1 MSKVKQEKF
10 NIPLLAKILGNQMG
24 LSVVFSNTATT
35 ASINMKT
42 KVITLPEAMC
52 NSGKASDVVLIRGFI
67 AHEAV
72 GHGRHTD
79 KDTLMKIKSKFE
91 GSLINVLEDIR
102 IEKAAWKCYPGV
114 RSILSELVDYL
125 VQDEKTDF
133 MGQFTT
139 EEKLASVPPVH
150 LLLGFL
156 LTYLRA
162 TCLKQTINF
171 DLHEKVTRD
180 AFGDDLVDQIVEIA
194 LKAEHAKSTEDVYV
208 LANQI
213 IDLLKENTPEDEQDG
228 EGADG
233 SGQGQ
238 SDSDSDSDDS
248 EGDSGEQSGKSKG
261 KGKSKSKPSKGKDE
275 KSDEDSDGKS
285 DSEGAEGD
293 KSNEEGTDEGDGV
306 SEGSGG
312 DSDDDSGNAEGGSEG
327 ESGDEDEGDQS
338 VQSKSSSSKQSS
350 PHIQN
355 NLKEL
360 LDNLDN
366 SDVKTGLEEMIAEMV
381 EEIAETFANQSRQG
395 FQKQQIKVIQPTPA
409 YNENGTYTFLRA
421 NSIKLSSRLEDM
433 LEAKVEESEELS
445 SSGLLSSRRMPKI
458 KLLDTQV
465 FTRDVSET
473 EGLNTSVFILGDMSG
488 SMQGEESH
496 FLMDAVLS
504 LSTSLDKNDVPFA
517 ISYFDD
523 FAYEVKQFGERFQK
537 VKGRI
542 QQYYNP
548 RGSTPIFESM
558 VYAAGKAIETNC
570 QRKVLLVITDGTFSN
585 GDIDL
590 EAFKNTLDKY
600 QQDLEVRFVLIG
612 DNMQN
617 TYSYLTSNKIMTGV
631 AKTSSEICKA
641 VFDSM
646 KNVF

>member
-1 MSKVKQEKF
+1 MSKVNQEKF

-35 ASINMKT
+35 ASINMKS

-91 GSLINVLEDIR
+91 GSLINILEDIR

-139 EEKLASVPPVH
+139 EEKLDSVSPVN

-156 LTYLRA
+156 LTYLRS

-171 DLHEKVTRD
+171 DLHEKAARN
-180 AFGDDLVDQIVEIA
+180 AFSDNLIDQIIVIA
-194 LKAEHAKSTEDVYV
+194 LKAENSKSTDDIYV

-213 IDLLKENTPEDEQDG
+213 IDLLKENTPEDEQDKQGTEGDDQG
-228 EGADG
+228 ESDG
-233 SGQGQ
+233 
-238 SDSDSDSDDS
+238 DSDS
-248 EGDSGEQSGKSKG
+248 DSGEQSGKSKG
-261 KGKSKSKPSKGKDE
+261 KSKSSKGKGK
-275 KSDEDSDGKS
+275 KSDEDSDESDSKGAGGDESDKDDTGGDKG
-285 DSEGAEGD
+285 DSEG
-293 KSNEEGTDEGDGV
+293 
-306 SEGSGG
+306 SED
-312 DSDDDSGNAEGGSEG
+312 DSDDDSSNTEGSSEG
-327 ESGDEDEGDQS
+327 ESADKDGEQS
-338 VQSKSSSSKQSS
+338 AQSKSGSSKQSS

-360 LDNLDN
+360 LDNLD
-366 SDVKTGLEEMIAEMV
+366 STDVKTGLEEMIAEMV

-409 YNENGTYTFLRA
+409 YDENGTYTFLRA

-433 LEAKVEESEELS
+433 LEAKVEESEELAT
-445 SSGLLSSRRMPKI
+445 SGLLSSRRIPKI
-458 KLLDTQV
+458 KLLDAQV
-465 FTRDVSET
+465 FTRDISET

-488 SMQGEESH
+488 SMQGEESN

-504 LSTSLDKNDVPFA
+504 LGTSLDKSDVPFA

-523 FAYEVKQFGERFQK
+523 FAYEVKQFNERFHK

-542 QQYYNP
+542 QQYYVP

-585 GDIDL
+585 SDIDL

-612 DNMQN
+612 DNMQR
-617 TYSYLTSNKIMTGV
+617 TYDYLVVNKIMTGV
-631 AKTSSEICKA
+631 AKNSSEICKA

>member
-1 MSKVKQEKF
+1 MSKTNQEKF
-10 NIPLLAKILGNQMG
+10 NVPLLAKIVGNHMG

-35 ASINMKT
+35 ASINMRT
-42 KVITLPEAMC
+42 KVITFPGAMC
-52 NSGKASDVVLIRGFI
+52 NSGKSSDVVLIRGFI

-91 GSLINVLEDIR
+91 GSLINILEDIR

-125 VQDEKTDF
+125 VQDKKTDF

-139 EEKLASVPPVH
+139 EEQLASLPPVN

-162 TCLKQTINF
+162 TCLKQTVKF
-171 DLHEKVTRD
+171 DLYEKAARN
-180 AFGDDLVDQIVEIA
+180 AFGDNLIDQIIVIA
-194 LKAEHAKSTEDVYV
+194 LKAENSKSTDDIHV

-213 IDLLKENTPEDEQDG
+213 IDLLKENTPEDEQGAEGNNQGESDG
-228 EGADG
+228 
-233 SGQGQ
+233 
-238 SDSDSDSDDS
+238 DSDSDSGEKS
-248 EGDSGEQSGKSKG
+248 EKSKGKSKSSKG
-261 KGKSKSKPSKGKDE
+261 KGK
-275 KSDEDSDGKS
+275 KSDEGSSEGDSEGAGGDESDKDDTGDGEG
-285 DSEGAEGD
+285 DSEGAED
-293 KSNEEGTDEGDGV
+293 
-306 SEGSGG
+306 
-312 DSDDDSGNAEGGSEG
+312 DSDDDSNTEGSSEG
-327 ESGDEDEGDQS
+327 ESDKDGEQLA
-338 VQSKSSSSKQSS
+338 QSKSGSSKQSS

-360 LDNLDN
+360 LDNLD
-366 SDVKTGLEEMIAEMV
+366 SADVKTGLEEMIAEMV
-381 EEIAETFANQSRQG
+381 EEIAEAFSNESSQG

-409 YNENGTYTFLRA
+409 YNESGTYTFLRA
-421 NSIKLSSRLEDM
+421 NSIKLSSRLEDL

-465 FTRDVSET
+465 FARDVSET

-523 FAYEVKQFGERFQK
+523 FAYEVKQFDERFQK

-585 GDIDL
+585 RDIDI

-612 DNMQN
+612 ENMQN
-617 TYSYLTSNKIMTGV
+617 TYSYLTNNKIMTGV
-631 AKTSSEICKA
+631 AKNSSEICKA